1 MQDGL
6 DETTELGQPSRRLLA
21 TASTN
26 QADVNFQFLA
36 FTTANV
42 QAVENELGNVIKN
55 STGTDNAL
63 PVSPTGPS
71 ASNHFTKMTL
81 LVPPCLSA
89 EICSR
94 RFEVDIPPSRSSVAC
109 VQL

>member
-1 MQDGL
+1 MQGGL
-6 DETTELGQPSRRLLA
+6 DETIEIGQSSRRLLA

-42 QAVENELGNVIKN
+42 PAVQNELGNVIKN

-63 PVSPTGPS
+63 PVSPST
-71 ASNHFTKMTL
+71 ASYRCTKMTR
-81 LVPPCLSA
+81 LVPLLPV
-89 EICSR
+89 R
-94 RFEVDIPPSRSSVAC
+94 
-109 VQL
+109 

>member
-1 MQDGL
+1 MA
-6 DETTELGQPSRRLLA
+6 EVGQPSRRLLV

-42 QAVENELGNVIKN
+42 PVVQAELANVIKN

-63 PVSPTGPS
+63 PVSLACCSCLIVGHM
-71 ASNHFTKMTL
+71 NDHFTL
-81 LVPPCLSA
+81 PQWHL
-89 EICSR
+89 
-94 RFEVDIPPSRSSVAC
+94 D
-109 VQL
+109 VQLSQLWLAHSMLW